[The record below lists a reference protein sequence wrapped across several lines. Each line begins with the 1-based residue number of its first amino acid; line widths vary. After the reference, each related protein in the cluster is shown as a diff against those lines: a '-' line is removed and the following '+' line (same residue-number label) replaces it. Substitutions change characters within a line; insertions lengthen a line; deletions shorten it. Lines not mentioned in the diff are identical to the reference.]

1 MVSIFQSVNESRDNE
16 DQSSSR
22 TRKYSK
28 DRTRPLTSEE
38 EERLLGDSLGG
49 RGVITSGLSVH
60 TLSSG
65 QGTGTLSSQGNTLNS
80 VKSVRNYK
88 RARPASTLNGDPLGA
103 KKAGLC
109 ESEPHVYKVINR
121 ELILHKLL
129 LAHGLRLNVSG
140 RHWFLFQL
148 ASPVQSVQETLQ
160 RVQTCQ
166 EAEHRGREW
175 RWTRERAKE

>member
-1 MVSIFQSVNESRDNE
+1 MSIFQSVNESRDNE

-49 RGVITSGLSVH
+49 RGVITSGLSVR

-65 QGTGTLSSQGNTLNS
+65 QGTATLSSQGNTLNS

-109 ESEPHVYKVINR
+109 ESEPHVYKVINSSYG
-121 ELILHKLL
+121 K
-129 LAHGLRLNVSG
+129 SC
-140 RHWFLFQL
+140 
-148 ASPVQSVQETLQ
+148 S
-160 RVQTCQ
+160 
-166 EAEHRGREW
+166 
-175 RWTRERAKE
+175 

>member
-129 LAHGLRLNVSG
+129 LAHTWVKIKCFRTALVPISVGFTCSIGPRDVTTCPDVS
-140 RHWFLFQL
+140 R
-148 ASPVQSVQETLQ
+148 S
-160 RVQTCQ
+160 R
-166 EAEHRGREW
+166 AERPGMALD
-175 RWTRERAKE
+175 T